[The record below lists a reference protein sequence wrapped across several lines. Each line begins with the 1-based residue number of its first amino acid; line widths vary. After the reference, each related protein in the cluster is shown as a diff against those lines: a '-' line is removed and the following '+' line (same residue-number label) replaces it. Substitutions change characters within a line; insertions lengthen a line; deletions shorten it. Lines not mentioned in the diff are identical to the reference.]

1 MFIPSPSASFNH
13 STTLPRNRFMEPL
26 VYGSYPASMRSI
38 VKERL
43 PTFTD
48 VEKELVK
55 GSFDFIG
62 FNYYTTRYA
71 KAVTVDP
78 TAPPTSF
85 GLDLHTDIRGIH
97 LIISYPGMTWDEAE
111 NNI

>member
-1 MFIPSPSASFNH
+1 MFIPSPSLSFNH
-13 STTLPRNRFMEPL
+13 SKTLPHHRFMEPL

-43 PTFTD
+43 PTFTK

-62 FNYYTTRYA
+62 FNYYTARYA
-71 KAVTVDP
+71 KAITVDP

-85 GLDLHTDIRGIH
+85 SLDFHADIRGIH
-97 LIISYPGMTWDEAE
+97 LVIYYLQM
-111 NNI
+111 N

>member
-1 MFIPSPSASFNH
+1 
-13 STTLPRNRFMEPL
+13 MEPL
-26 VYGSYPASMRSI
+26 VYGSYPASMRII

-43 PTFTD
+43 PNFTN

-71 KAVTVDP
+71 KAVNVDP

-85 GLDLHTDIRGIH
+85 SLDLHTDLLSIH
-97 LIISYPGMTWDEAE
+97 LIISFPYMT
-111 NNI
+111 